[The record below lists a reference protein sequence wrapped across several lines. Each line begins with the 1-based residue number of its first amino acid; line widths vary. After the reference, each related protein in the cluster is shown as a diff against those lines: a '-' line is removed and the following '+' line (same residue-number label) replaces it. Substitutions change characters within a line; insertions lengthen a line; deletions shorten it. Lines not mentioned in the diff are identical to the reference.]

1 MRVTAALPV
10 LYLSYHFLVTSLR
23 ELTGVQDNICRC
35 VCTAAPPVV
44 VAPPVAVASPMAVN
58 VMPDGTHVDDLGL
71 D

>member
-1 MRVTAALPV
+1 MRATAAP

-23 ELTGVQDNICRC
+23 EQTGVRDNLSRC

-44 VAPPVAVASPMAVN
+44 VAPPVAPVN
-58 VMPDGTHVDDLGL
+58 DLPDGTLVDDLGL

>member
-1 MRVTAALPV
+1 MRATAAP

-23 ELTGVQDNICRC
+23 EQTGVRDNLYSRC

-44 VAPPVAVASPMAVN
+44 VAPPVAVN
-58 VMPDGTHVDDLGL
+58 DLPDGTLVDDLGL

>member
-1 MRVTAALPV
+1 MRATSAP

-23 ELTGVQDNICRC
+23 EQMGVHDNLCRC

-58 VMPDGTHVDDLGL
+58 VMPDGTHIDDLGL